1 MGELTARLVADPYP
15 PYQYEEDGAIKGAD
29 HDVVHQAFRA
39 SGIEARTALH
49 PWDECMRRME
59 SGLADGVY
67 QIMKTPEREHSYLFS
82 DLLRAAKTVLFGLK
96 CGIAGDAPRS
106 NRFSS
111 RRPTEGLFTGLK
123 LGVLGGYSYHP
134 AVDGLTPAQKIETA
148 GHELLLQGLRE
159 GKFDLALMD
168 LGVAEHLFN
177 ELDIENVARVGSL
190 EIARDLYL
198 AFQKGRGDLVKLFNE
213 GLGIVRRSGAYD
225 AVYSRYG
232 LTA

>member
-15 PYQYEEDGAIKGAD
+15 PYQYEEEGAIKGAD
-29 HDVVHQAFRA
+29 HDVVHQAFRTA
-39 SGIEARTALH
+39 GIEARTALH

-59 SGLADGVY
+59 SGLADAVY

-96 CGIAGDAPRS
+96 YGVAGDAQRS
-106 NRFSS
+106 NRFSA
-111 RRPTEGLFTGLK
+111 RRPTEGLFTGLR

-134 AVDGLTPAQKIETA
+134 VVDGLAPAQKIETA
-148 GHELLLQGLRE
+148 GHGLLIQGLRE

-168 LGVAEHLFN
+168 LGVAERLFN
-177 ELDIENVARVGSL
+177 ELDIEDVARVGSL
-190 EIARDLYL
+190 EITRDLYL
-198 AFQKGRGDLVKLFNE
+198 AFQKDRGDLVKLFNE
-213 GLGIVRRSGAYD
+213 GLGILMRSGAYD